1 MFFFKLEKAGKKNG
15 RQTIYTNGK
24 SASDVPEYVFRNIDF
39 CKSNHLCL
47 SFVSESYEQTARII
61 DLCHKNKVSVNDYL
75 IAKLMLVLA
84 CYLRMTPE
92 LIDAVAIAT
101 LGNYKSKAGLFV
113 GSKMFGYLNRC
124 GYSITNLG
132 KYESESITDA
142 VFIPPASPANRK
154 TVGVVTVNG
163 ILHTCTAMYQ

>member
-1 MFFFKLEKAGKKNG
+1 MEMAQIVSQNVKKHMADP
-15 RQTIYTNGK
+15 QK
-24 SASDVPEYVFRNIDF
+24 M
-39 CKSNHLCL
+39 
-47 SFVSESYEQTARII
+47 
-61 DLCHKNKVSVNDYL
+61 
-75 IAKLMLVLA
+75 MLVLA

-101 LGNYKSKAGLFV
+101 LGDYKSKAGLFV
-113 GSKMFGYLNRC
+113 GSKMFGYQDRC

-154 TVGVVTVNG
+154 TVGAVTVNG
-163 ILHTCTAMYQ
+163 ILHTCTAGYK